1 MGSFGTENFRSLI
14 FFIFWLFTEFSRL
27 RDRGVV
33 RHLASERHA
42 RRSIC
47 RSSATRLL
55 QQARRTASHAGR
67 PCAGFGNLVEA
78 PALRIVDL
86 ARPLGY
92 HDGFRRLASVRLIGP
107 QGSGEA
113 RLAVQ
118 HFTQR
123 VGTSTT
129 HHVVLPNPR
138 RRLQGRALTRLTMSR
153 RFGRT
158 KREEVDAMQVK
169 ETVAYVLNHEFQ
181 ISVPASDLD
190 AKADA
195 RLVDL
200 KDKVRLNGFRPGK
213 VPVSHLKKVYGRS
226 VMAETVEQT
235 IRDTNSQIFSER
247 GFRLAT
253 EPKVTMP
260 TEEKAVE
267 DILTG
272 KSDLTYTVAIE
283 VVPAIQLADFKSFSV
298 EKPVADVTDAD
309 VDEAIKRIADQNR
322 GYTAK
327 AEGAKAETGDRVT
340 ISFKGTIDGTPF
352 DGGTGENIQVVI
364 GAGQFIPGFE
374 EQLVGIAA
382 GETRNLK
389 VSFPK
394 NYMSEKLAGQP
405 AEFETTATAIEAP
418 QGVEINDEFAKTLG
432 LESLDKLK
440 QAARERLTAE
450 YAGAT
455 RQRVK
460 RTLLDRLDEAH
471 QFEAPPTLID
481 EEFNLMWNSIKA
493 EMESGGKTFADEN
506 TTEEASQEEYRKIA
520 DRRVR
525 LGLVLSEIG
534 EKNKITVTDDEVS
547 RAVIERARQMP
558 GREKEV
564 WDYYRSNANALAQ
577 LRAPIYEDKVVDFI
591 LELANVT
598 EKKVTREDLFKDD
611 EAEKSAA

>member
-1 MGSFGTENFRSLI
+1 M
-14 FFIFWLFTEFSRL
+14 
-27 RDRGVV
+27 
-33 RHLASERHA
+33 
-42 RRSIC
+42 
-47 RSSATRLL
+47 TRL
-55 QQARRTASHAGR
+55 S
-67 PCAGFGNLVEA
+67 
-78 PALRIVDL
+78 
-86 ARPLGY
+86 
-92 HDGFRRLASVRLIGP
+92 S
-107 QGSGEA
+107 
-113 RLAVQ
+113 
-118 HFTQR
+118 
-123 VGTSTT
+123 
-129 HHVVLPNPR
+129 
-138 RRLQGRALTRLTMSR
+138 
-153 RFGRT
+153 RT
-158 KREEVDAMQVK
+158 KLWEEDHAMQVT
-169 ETVAYVLNHEFQ
+169 ETLAEGLKHEFQ

-235 IRDTNSQIFSER
+235 IRDTNTKIFTER

-272 KSDLTYTVAIE
+272 KSDLNYTVSIE
-283 VVPAIQLADFKSFSV
+283 VVPSIQLADFKGFSV
-298 EKPVADVTDAD
+298 EKPVADVTDTD
-309 VDEAIKRIADQNR
+309 VDEAIKRIADANR
-322 GYTAK
+322 GYAAKGEGTK
-327 AEGAKAETGDRVT
+327 AENGDRVT
-340 ISFKGTIDGTPF
+340 VSFKGSIDGTPF

-364 GAGQFIPGFE
+364 ASNTFIPGFE
-374 EQLVGIAA
+374 EQLLGMTA
-382 GETRNLK
+382 GETRTLK

-394 NYMSEKLAGQP
+394 NYTNLELAGKP
-405 AEFETTATAIEAP
+405 AEFETTASLIEAP
-418 QGVEINDEFAKTLG
+418 QDTAINDEFAKTLG

-440 QAARERLTAE
+440 EAARERLAAE

-460 RTLLDRLDEAH
+460 RMLLDRLDEAH
-471 QFEAPPTLID
+471 RFEAPPSLVD
-481 EEFNLMWNSIKA
+481 EEFKLMWNSIRA
-493 EMESGGKTFADEN
+493 EMESGGKTFADED
-506 TTEEASQEEYRKIA
+506 TTEEAAKEEYRKIA

-534 EKNKITVTDDEVS
+534 EKNKITVTEDEVS
-547 RAVIERARQMP
+547 RAVIERARSMP

-564 WDYYRSNANALAQ
+564 WEYYQKNANALAQ

-598 EKKVTREDLFKDD
+598 EKKVTREDLYKDD
-611 EAEKSAA
+611 DAEKTAA